1 MKMFARIKEKIVSQF
16 EGLTLHDKV
25 YKAGAFVFGAY
36 IVIAM
41 VFGIFFGQVAI
52 NKIANIFV
60 YFIATI
66 FTIAV
71 FIEYWFAIKPL
82 IEKPWVK
89 WFGAGVGYLVYR
101 YSEGKAADFVN
112 EFTQL
117 DPNKLPDALS
127 LLAALF
133 LPYSWLVL
141 VSALLA
147 VYVIAIWFIAPFNI
161 KKDQQ
166 TVGEWKFIGRF
177 IGIFTIF
184 VIFQQL
190 ISAFDEKDSLIA
202 LISKE
207 TVLKTEYFKSTVCE
221 NIPKNSLVTDIG
233 RGYISVFS
241 PVYQDFKVVKCQYKT

>member
-1 MKMFARIKEKIVSQF
+1 VLTSIREKLTSQF
-16 EGLTLHDKV
+16 EGLVLHDRV
-25 YKAGAFVFGAY
+25 YKVGAFAFGIY
-36 IVIAM
+36 IVIGM
-41 VFGIFFGQVAI
+41 ICGVLFGQDAI
-52 NKIANIFV
+52 SKVANIFV

-82 IEKPWVK
+82 LEKTWVK
-89 WFGAGVGYLVYR
+89 WSGAGLGYLVYR

-112 EFTQL
+112 EFTEL

-141 VSALLA
+141 VSAI
-147 VYVIAIWFIAPFNI
+147 IAAYLIVIWFIAPFNL

-177 IGIFTIF
+177 VGVFTIF
-184 VIFQQL
+184 IILQQL

-207 TVLKTEYFKSTVCE
+207 TVLRTEYFKSTACKNVPE
-221 NIPKNSLVTDIG
+221 NSLVADIG
-233 RGYISVFS
+233 RGYVSVFFPIS
-241 PVYQDFKVVKCQYKT
+241 QSFKVVKCQYKT